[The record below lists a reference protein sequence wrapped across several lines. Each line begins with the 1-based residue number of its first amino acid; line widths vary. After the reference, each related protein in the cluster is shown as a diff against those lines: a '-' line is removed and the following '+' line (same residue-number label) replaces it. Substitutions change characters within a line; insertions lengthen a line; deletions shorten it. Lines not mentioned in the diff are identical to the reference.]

1 MRTSVMT
8 TDVATRTAAPSTTE
22 AGVLG
27 LLALE
32 GERSGY
38 DLAKQAERSVGHVW
52 APTKSHLYAVLRRL
66 TAEGLVA
73 ARGVRQERRPDKQLH
88 SLTDSGREAL
98 ARWLDEPVRGDRD
111 GLVLRLFLGGLAT
124 PEAYR
129 RTLEAFR
136 DDAGE
141 QLERFAEID
150 ARNSRRGHDAFH
162 GAVLDLGI
170 ARAEAALGWAE
181 RRLEELA

>member
-1 MRTSVMT
+1 MQ
-8 TDVATRTAAPSTTE
+8 TRTTALATTE

-27 LLALE
+27 LLGLE

-66 TAEGLVA
+66 AAAGLVR
-73 ARGVRQERRPDKQLH
+73 ARGVRQERRPDKQLY
-88 SLTDSGREAL
+88 SLTDAGREAFE
-98 ARWLDEPVRGDRD
+98 RWLDEPVRGDRN
-111 GLVLRLFLGGLAT
+111 GLVLRLFLGGLAK
-124 PEAYR
+124 PESYR

-136 DDAGE
+136 DDVVEELA
-141 QLERFAEID
+141 RFAAID

-162 GAVLDLGI
+162 GEVLDLGI
-170 ARAEAALGWAE
+170 ARAEAAREWAE
-181 RRLEELA
+181 RLLAELA

>member
-1 MRTSVMT
+1 MATITS
-8 TDVATRTAAPSTTE
+8 RTAGIATTE

-66 TAEGLVA
+66 SELGLVA
-73 ARGVRQERRPDKQLH
+73 ARTVAQERRPDKQLYT
-88 SLTDSGREAL
+88 LTDAGRETF
-98 ARWLDEPVRGDRD
+98 ARWLDEPVRGDRA
-111 GLVLRLFLGGLAT
+111 GLVLRLFLGGLAD
-124 PEAYR
+124 AASYR
-129 RTLEAFR
+129 RTLELFR
-136 DDAGE
+136 DDVSDELDRYA
-141 QLERFAEID
+141 AID
-150 ARNSRRGHDAFH
+150 ARNSRRGHDEFH

-170 ARAEAALGWAE
+170 ARAEAARDWVE
-181 RRLEELA
+181 RRLAELA

>member
-1 MRTSVMT
+1 MRTTSALHT
-8 TDVATRTAAPSTTE
+8 LATTE

-66 TAEGLVA
+66 SAEGLVA
-73 ARGVRQERRPDKQLH
+73 ARGVRQERRPDKQLYT
-88 SLTDSGREAL
+88 LTDAGRESLEA
-98 ARWLDEPVRGDRD
+98 WLEEPVAGDVN
-111 GLVLRLFLGGLAT
+111 GNVLRLFLGGLAST
-124 PEAYR
+124 EAYR

-136 DDAGE
+136 DDAVA
-141 QLERFAEID
+141 QLERFAESD
-150 ARNSRRGHDAFH
+150 ASNSRRAHDAFH

-170 ARAEAALGWAE
+170 ARAEASRDWADARLAELG
-181 RRLEELA
+181 